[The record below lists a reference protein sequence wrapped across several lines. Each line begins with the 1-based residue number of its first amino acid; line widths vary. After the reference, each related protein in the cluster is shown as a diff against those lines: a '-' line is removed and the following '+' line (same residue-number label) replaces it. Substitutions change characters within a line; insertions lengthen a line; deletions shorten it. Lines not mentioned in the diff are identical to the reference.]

1 MYTRY
6 RRLMKDVVDSSDS
19 DSEHDV
25 EFQKARCRSA
35 PAAEKKKQPLP
46 QESINK
52 IWECFTEKRF
62 SKAMTVLPFAPVAP
76 SLLSERANELLSV
89 DYERVAEEC
98 RRKVKKIIQEC
109 RRVNMRYRDPGW
121 DIDWDLKTAKGH
133 CLNSLGQASFDVS
146 LKNMLSINATVP
158 KAVKRVHEIFE
169 KPTFLSTVSGS
180 DVKQGSLGDCW
191 FISCVSGLA
200 NVPDGLQRA
209 CVAYDTSKHLYGTRK
224 LQLFHPKFIMLINIE
239 IGIYGFVF
247 YRGSLLSS

>member
-1 MYTRY
+1 MYTRN
-6 RRLMKDVVDSSDS
+6 RRLIKDVVDSSDS

-25 EFQKARCRSA
+25 EVQKARRRWAARGA
-35 PAAEKKKQPLP
+35 PAASDTAAAEKKKKKKKLLP
-46 QESINK
+46 QESIDK
-52 IWECFTEKRF
+52 IWERFSQKRF

-76 SLLSERANELLSV
+76 SPLSERANELLSV
-89 DYERVAEEC
+89 GYERAAEEC

-121 DIDWDLKTAKGH
+121 DIDWDLKMAKGH
-133 CLNSLGQASFDVS
+133 CLNSLGQTSFDVS

-191 FISCVSGLA
+191 FVSCVSGLA
-200 NVPDGLQRA
+200 NVPGGLQRA
-209 CVAYDTSKHLYGTRK
+209 CVAYDTSEWIQAGLT
-224 LQLFHPKFIMLINIE
+224 PFI
-239 IGIYGFVF
+239 
-247 YRGSLLSS
+247 